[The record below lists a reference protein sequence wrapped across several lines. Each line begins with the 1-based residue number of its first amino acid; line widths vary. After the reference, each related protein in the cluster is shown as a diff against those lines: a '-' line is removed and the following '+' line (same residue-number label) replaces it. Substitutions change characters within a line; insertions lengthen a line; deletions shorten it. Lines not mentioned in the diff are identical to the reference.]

1 MAPFLFCEKLLNI
14 NVDENN
20 NDFSSING
28 VLFSKDKKTLIEYP
42 DGKKGKYIVPDTV
55 NTIESYVFAEL
66 TGENLTAIE
75 IPNSVKYI
83 SPNAISCISIIFNDT
98 NGWYYTSNK
107 EDWLNMTNGTAMP
120 DLSDPEKNVVY
131 LTEDYSN
138 YYLYKLSANN

>member
-1 MAPFLFCEKLLNI
+1 MEKKAN
-14 NVDENN
+14 
-20 NDFSSING
+20 
-28 VLFSKDKKTLIEYP
+28 T
-42 DGKKGKYIVPDTV
+42 VPDTV
-55 NTIESYVFAEL
+55 NTIESYAFAEL

-120 DLSDPEKNVVY
+120 DLSDASNVY
-131 LTEDYSN
+131 GDYWD
-138 YYLYKLSANN
+138 YYLYKLSSNN